1 MTKQDFAQSYVS
13 PDAIFLRMG
22 MCEGLLQAS
31 PQVDSNES
39 YYNPEDINDY
49 FA

>member
-1 MTKQDFAQSYVS
+1 MTKQDFAKSYVS
-13 PDAIFLRMG
+13 PDAIFLKVG

-31 PQVDSNES
+31 PQVDSNET
-39 YYNPEDINDY
+39 YYDLENINDY